1 MESSEKSLILDI
13 LGGDANAYAVLV
25 QRYQKPIFNLMMR
38 MTSSHADAADLTQD
52 TFLKAYEKLG
62 NFNLQR
68 PFFPWLY
75 TIGLNLA
82 RDFHRR
88 RKTARAAE
96 RELADSQNNGD
107 SIPPGCGLLP
117 KSVEPRD
124 VKEAL
129 LRLSMEY
136 REALVLRF
144 HEGLGVQEIASAL
157 GLSKS
162 AAKMRIHRGLLK
174 IREDLSKDGSYD

>member
-1 MESSEKSLILDI
+1 METSEESLILDI

-38 MTSSHADAADLTQD
+38 MTSSQADAADLTQD

-62 NFNLQR
+62 NFKLQR

-82 RDFHRR
+82 RDFQRR
-88 RKTARAAE
+88 RKTARTAE

-117 KSVEPRD
+117 KTLESRD

-129 LRLSMEY
+129 LRLPMEY

-144 HEGLGVQEIASAL
+144 HEGLGVQEIASSL
-157 GLSKS
+157 GLSES
-162 AAKMRIHRGLLK
+162 GAKMRIHRGLLK
-174 IREDLSKDGSYD
+174 IREDLAKDGPYD